1 MLLAQNKVIVITG
14 ASAGLG
20 RALAIDAGQRG
31 ARVVLM
37 ARRKSA
43 LERLRNS
50 INENGGNVIAFP
62 IDVASPDAVIKA
74 FSSIESQWGRI
85 DILFNVAGT
94 AEPIKRLEHISNAE
108 MEQSLM
114 TNVFGL
120 YLVTREALKRMLAK
134 RVGTIINITSGAGH
148 RPYIGWSCYCSQKAA
163 VDMFTRTV
171 ALELEHKLIRIAA
184 ITPGPFESRLQEV
197 IRNTAEFQ
205 FPAKEKFVK
214 LHQKNKIP
222 SPETLAPVLLD
233 ISLTD
238 WPELSGM
245 VTDLRAEDFQ
255 LQCQAHGIKFPEI
268 IAKKSLY
275 A

>member
-20 RALAIDAGQRG
+20 RSLATDAARRG
-31 ARVVLM
+31 ARVVLI
-37 ARRKSA
+37 ARRKST

-50 INENGGNVIAFP
+50 INDNGGNVIAFP
-62 IDVASPDAVIKA
+62 VDIGNADSVIKA
-74 FSSIESQWGRI
+74 FSTIESQWGRI

-108 MEQSLM
+108 LEQSLH
-114 TNVFGL
+114 TNVLGI
-120 YLVTREALKRMLAK
+120 YLVTREALKRMLSK
-134 RVGTIINITSGAGH
+134 RVGTIINITSGAAQK
-148 RPYIGWSCYCSQKAA
+148 PYVGWSCYCSQKAA
-163 VDMFTRTV
+163 IDMFTKTI

-184 ITPGPFESRLQEV
+184 VSPGPFEGRLQEV
-197 IRNTAEFQ
+197 IRNTAEYQ
-205 FPAKEKFVK
+205 FPAREKFVR
-214 LHQKNKIP
+214 LHQRGKLPGPDAI
-222 SPETLAPVLLD
+222 APVLLD

-245 VTDLRAEDFQ
+245 VADLRSEAFQ
-255 LQCQAHGIKFPEI
+255 IQCQKYGVKFPEI
-268 IAKKSLY
+268 IAKKSII

>member
-20 RALAIDAGQRG
+20 RALAVDAARRG
-31 ARVVLM
+31 ARVVLV

-50 INENGGNVIAFP
+50 INDKGGNVIAFP
-62 IDVASPDAVIKA
+62 IDVASPDAVINA

-108 MEQSLM
+108 LEQSLQ
-114 TNVFGL
+114 TNVFGV
-120 YLVTREALKRMLAK
+120 YLITREALKRMLAK
-134 RVGTIINITSGAGH
+134 RVGTIINITSGAA
-148 RPYIGWSCYCSQKAA
+148 RSPYVGLSCYCSQKAA
-163 VDMFTRTV
+163 VDMFTRTI

-184 ITPGPFESRLQEV
+184 ISPGPFESRMQEI
-197 IRNTAEFQ
+197 IRNTAEYQ
-205 FPAKEKFVK
+205 FPAKDKFVK
-214 LHQKNKIP
+214 LHQKNKLPDPDTI
-222 SPETLAPVLLD
+222 APVLLD

-245 VTDLRAEDFQ
+245 VTDLRSKEFQ
-255 LQCQAHGIKFPEI
+255 LQCQERGVKFPEI